1 MRSMRQNTCGGAGPL
16 VLAYVH
22 LSAGILVGEASV
34 AGVGKMRGELYL
46 SSWGAPPFVVDPAYT
61 RRMVGLSG
69 RPGTRSVTLTL
80 TLTLSL
86 SWKPSPSRGW

>member
-1 MRSMRQNTCGGAGPL
+1 M
-16 VLAYVH
+16 VFAYAH
-22 LSAGILVGEASV
+22 LDTGILVGEASV
-34 AGVGKMRGELYL
+34 AGHGKMRGELYL
-46 SSWGAPPFVVDPAYT
+46 SGWGAPPSVVDPAYT

-86 SWKPSPSRGW
+86 SRTLKVRVMKAIAPTRGSV